1 MSKRVEAINRVES
14 LARKYFDGSGKFLE
28 QTSDTGQSWEG
39 SELGDVPAKISRG
52 ELLKDANDLSEKN
65 PREFFVRVMAWG
77 YGPANYAAFRTRRIL
92 DWLPAPKDGKSG
104 RLDSWLSQLRD
115 VAEKKPHK
123 SFEFLASAEGN
134 VKYLGP
140 AFSTKLLYF
149 LSPPTNHL
157 PILDSL
163 VHQWLWSQG
172 VAFSAEP
179 IELDYDHADGYSRYI
194 DFCDEVLTHLRACE
208 DLNIRLHAA
217 HDRGF
222 VEYLIFCD
230 QLRINSMRF
239 LPNWI
244 KSSSM

>member
-1 MSKRVEAINRVES
+1 MLKRVEAIDRVES
-14 LARKYFDGSGKFLE
+14 LARKYFDRSGKFLE
-28 QTSDTGQSWEG
+28 QTSPTGKSWAG
-39 SELGDVPAKISRG
+39 SDLGDIPAKISRG

-65 PREFFVRVMAWG
+65 PREFFLRVMAWG

-92 DWLPAPKDGKSG
+92 DWIPMSKNGSLNQ
-104 RLDSWLSQLRD
+104 LDPWISQLRA
-115 VAEKKPHK
+115 VAGEGPQQ
-123 SFEFLASAEGN
+123 SFRFLASAEGN
-134 VKYLGP
+134 VKHLGP

-149 LSPPTNHL
+149 LSPPANRL

-163 VHQWLWSQG
+163 VHRWLWDQG
-172 VAFSAEP
+172 VAKDEEP
-179 IELDYDHADGYSRYI
+179 IELDHNDGEGYSSYI
-194 DFCDEVLTHLRACE
+194 KFCDDALK
-208 DLNIRLHAA
+208 RLDTTQELGTE

>member
-1 MSKRVEAINRVES
+1 
-14 LARKYFDGSGKFLE
+14 
-28 QTSDTGQSWEG
+28 
-39 SELGDVPAKISRG
+39 
-52 ELLKDANDLSEKN
+52 LLKDAKVSSEKN
-65 PREFFVRVMAWG
+65 PKDFFVRVMAWG
-77 YGPANYAAFRTRRIL
+77 HGPANYAEFRTRRVL
-92 DWLPAPKDGKSG
+92 DWIPSPKNGKSYH
-104 RLDSWLSQLRD
+104 LDSWLSHLCD
-115 VAEKKPHK
+115 VAEKGAQE
-123 SFEFLASAEGN
+123 SFRFLASVEGN

-149 LSPPTNHL
+149 LSPPTNRL

-179 IELDYDHADGYSRYI
+179 IELDYDNADGYSRYI
-194 DFCDEVLTHLRACE
+194 EFCDKVLTHLRARK

-230 QLRINSMRF
+230 QLRINSMRL